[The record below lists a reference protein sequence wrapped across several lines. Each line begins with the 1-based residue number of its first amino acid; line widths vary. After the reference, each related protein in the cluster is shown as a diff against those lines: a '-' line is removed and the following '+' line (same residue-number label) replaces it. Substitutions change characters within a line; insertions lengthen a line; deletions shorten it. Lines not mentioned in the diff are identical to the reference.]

1 MGSELSVMFF
11 LLIVFAACC
20 CSSSATHHD
29 PSVVGYSQED
39 VALPSRILD
48 LFSSWSVKH
57 SKVYVTP
64 KEKVQRY
71 EVFRQNLK
79 HIVETNRRN
88 GSYWLGL
95 NQFADVAH
103 EEFKAGYLGLSTGL
117 AGAGGQPRAPTTAFR
132 YEAAVDLPW
141 EVDWRKKGAVTP
153 VKNQGKC
160 GKEII
165 SEV

>member
-1 MGSELSVMFF
+1 MESKLSMIF
-11 LLIVFAACC
+11 LLLGSVA
-20 CSSSATHHD
+20 CSSIASHHN

-39 VALPSRILD
+39 IVLPNRILD

-57 SKVYVTP
+57 SKIYVSP
-64 KEKVQRY
+64 KEKVKKY

-103 EEFKAGYLGLSTGL
+103 KEFKASYLGLSAGL
-117 AGAGGQPRAPTTAFR
+117 AGTNGTRAPTTFR
-132 YEAAVDLPW
+132 YENAMDLPR

-153 VKNQGKC
+153 VKNQGDC
-160 GKEII
+160 GKHHP
-165 SEV
+165 